1 MSFKVGN
8 HGKKFEFSLPINQ
21 RRVVLQKKKNQTSK
35 TSTGP
40 DYLPLRENCD
50 SNNLKI

>member
-21 RRVVLQKKKNQTSK
+21 RRVVLLKKKPDVKNLNWSRLL
-35 TSTGP
+35 TSTDAGK
-40 DYLPLRENCD
+40 L
-50 SNNLKI
+50 